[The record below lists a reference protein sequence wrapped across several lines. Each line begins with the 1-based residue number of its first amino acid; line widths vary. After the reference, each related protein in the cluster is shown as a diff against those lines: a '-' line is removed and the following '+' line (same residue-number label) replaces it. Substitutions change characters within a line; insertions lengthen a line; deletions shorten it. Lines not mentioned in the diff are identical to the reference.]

1 MESLNTILAGCFKKE
16 ARYQK
21 LLYERYF
28 GFALK
33 TVFRYIYR
41 YEKAVDITNDGFVKF
56 FKKIKQFR
64 YKDDEVTEKIFFAYL
79 KKIMIHTAIDEL
91 RRNKMTPEIGGIP
104 EHVFDVADKNENAE
118 QMMIYKELIIL
129 IKQLPPQLRTV
140 FNLFVTDGFNH
151 LEISEVLHIPV
162 GTSKSNLSRARK
174 ILQEKITKNEDAIL
188 CSI

>member
-1 MESLNTILAGCFKKE
+1 
-16 ARYQK
+16 
-21 LLYERYF
+21 
-28 GFALK
+28 
-33 TVFRYIYR
+33 
-41 YEKAVDITNDGFVKF
+41 
-56 FKKIKQFR
+56 
-64 YKDDEVTEKIFFAYL
+64 
-79 KKIMIHTAIDEL
+79 MIHTAIDEL